1 MLTDEAQFRREWQGL
16 PLLGKLLGQR
26 RLSENAE
33 IGLYGATSVSDN
45 IFTEFDRLIRTFA
58 IVKDQREV
66 LRAFVADATCA
77 EAEGLLLEVNQLSD
91 RLRRFGEHLQGVL
104 APQMERL
111 LADLARNIRRGD
123 R

>member
-33 IGLYGATSVSDN
+33 IGLYGATSVSEN
-45 IFTEFDRLIRTFA
+45 IFTEFDRLIRTFE

-66 LRAFVADATCA
+66 LRAFLADATDD
-77 EAEGLLLEVNQLSD
+77 EARQLEGEFLQLTT
-91 RLRRFGEHLQGVL
+91 RLRDMGEYLQRDL
-104 APQMERL
+104 APQITTIYS
-111 LADLARNIRRGD
+111 DLGRGMRRGD